1 MENEAIVSHLSEL
14 LTPSIFAQEGLFRNL
29 GMRNRILNLSLM
41 TAAILTLL
49 WRNVPS
55 VNELT
60 RILNREGFLWVNP
73 TTVSQKALSER
84 FLTFPSILFEK
95 VFKELLPKLKKR
107 WQNRTNRPL
116 PDSVCFSLTKFN
128 HIWIVDGS
136 TLEASH
142 TKIRQFKRYYHRK
155 ISG

>member
-1 MENEAIVSHLSEL
+1 MENEAIVPHLSER
-14 LTPSIFAQEGLFRNL
+14 LTPSIFAQESLFRDL

-73 TTVSQKALSER
+73 ITVSQKALSER
-84 FLTFPSILFEK
+84 FLTFPSILFEQ
-95 VFKELLPKLKKR
+95 V
-107 WQNRTNRPL
+107 
-116 PDSVCFSLTKFN
+116 
-128 HIWIVDGS
+128 G
-136 TLEASH
+136 
-142 TKIRQFKRYYHRK
+142 
-155 ISG
+155 